1 MATQIHAVQAVS
13 SPRSDAPALDVQQ
26 FINERGISGV
36 QWLTVALCFLIVFI
50 DGYDTA
56 AAGYIAPSLSRD
68 WGVAAP
74 MLKPMMSAALIGLAI
89 GAIGV
94 GPIADRFGR
103 RKVLIGSL
111 ALFGVFSLASAWA
124 YDIVS
129 ISVLRLLTG
138 IGLGAAMPNA
148 ITLTS
153 EYCPARHRS
162 KLTMAMFCGFTL
174 GSASGGF
181 VAARLIGE
189 YGWQSVLIVGGV
201 APLLLV
207 PVLIALLPES
217 LQYLVVRRGGA
228 GVPALLKRMDRS
240 ARLDERIRT
249 TVPEIGKLKTDS
261 AVAVLFSPGY
271 TIGTVALWATYFC
284 GLLTIYLITSW
295 LPTLVSNAGLPIAK
309 ASQIGGMFMFGGALG
324 CLLMGVVMD
333 RYDPHRAI
341 AWAYSISA
349 VLLLALAQS
358 SGDLS
363 DMGAL
368 VFAAGLFINAGQSA
382 LLALAAGFYP
392 TQGRATGVA
401 WMNGIGRFGGIF
413 GAYFGGTLLGLG
425 WNFAAIVSALAV
437 PALLAA
443 TAIWIKG
450 LQRAPG

>member
-1 MATQIHAVQAVS
+1 MSTQIHAARAVS
-13 SPRSDAPALDVQQ
+13 SPPPGSVALDVQR
-26 FINERGISGV
+26 FIDERGISGL
-36 QWLTVALCFLIVFI
+36 QWLTVVLCFLIVFI

-56 AAGYIAPSLSRD
+56 AAGYIAPSLSQA
-68 WGVAAP
+68 WSVPAP

-103 RKVLIGSL
+103 RKVLIASL

-124 YDIVS
+124 YDVTS
-129 ISVLRLLTG
+129 MSVLRLLTG

-153 EYCPARHRS
+153 EYCPARHRA

-174 GSASGGF
+174 GSAAGGF
-181 VAARLIGE
+181 VASRLIGE
-189 YGWQSVLIVGGV
+189 HGWQSVLIVGGV
-201 APLLLV
+201 APLLLA
-207 PVLIALLPES
+207 PLLLALLPES
-217 LQYLVVRRGGA
+217 LQYLVARRGGA
-228 GVPALLKRMDRS
+228 GVVALLKRVDPS
-240 ARLDERIRT
+240 APLEEGTRT
-249 TVPEIGKLKTDS
+249 TLPEIGKLKSDS

-271 TIGTVALWATYFC
+271 TVGTVALWATYFC

-324 CLLMGVVMD
+324 CLSMGVVMD
-333 RYDPHRAI
+333 RYNPHRAI
-341 AWAYSISA
+341 AAAYAISA
-349 VLLLALAQS
+349 VLLLALAQA
-358 SGDLS
+358 SGDPGG
-363 DMGAL
+363 MGAL

-413 GAYFGGTLLGLG
+413 GAYFGGTLLGMG
-425 WNFAAIVSALAV
+425 WDFAAIVGALAV

-450 LQRAPG
+450 MQRAPA